1 MLANFLLEAVH
12 AMYRGLPPRGERAQ
26 RKQKAYIVDALSA
39 YFLVYMTQFKIHNAS
54 IIDAEWW
61 NKFVTSIVC
70 NSTEH
75 VRW

>member
-1 MLANFLLEAVH
+1 
-12 AMYRGLPPRGERAQ
+12 MYRGLPLRGEGGLREN
-26 RKQKAYIVDALSA
+26 KKSYIVDALSA
-39 YFLVYMTQFKIHNAS
+39 YFPVYMTQFEVHNVS

-70 NSTEH
+70 KSTEH

>member
-12 AMYRGLPPRGERAQ
+12 AMYRGLPLRGERAY
-26 RKQKAYIVDALSA
+26 RKQKAYIVDTLSA
-39 YFLVYMTQFKIHNAS
+39 YFPVYMTQFKIHNAP
-54 IIDAEWW
+54 IIDAGWW